1 MSSELSN
8 GREDAAVPSI
18 VIVAEDDAELR
29 LLVGNAVRRLGHL
42 VLEVTDV
49 ERLQHLVDALDRDRR
64 PELIIADV
72 RMPRA
77 DGLRVVS
84 RLRSHDWYTPVI
96 LMSAFVSEEVEEAA
110 RALGVAAVLSKP
122 FSLEE
127 LSRCVAAVL
136 PEVNARRAAPSPV
149 GFER

>member
-1 MSSELSN
+1 MSSELSD
-8 GREDAAVPSI
+8 GREDASVPSI

-29 LLVGNAVRRLGHL
+29 LLVGSAVRRLGHQ
-42 VLEVTDV
+42 VLEVTDG

-77 DGLRVVS
+77 DGLHVVS
-84 RLRSHDWYTPVI
+84 RLRAHDWYTPVI
-96 LMSAFVSEEVEEAA
+96 LMTAFASEEVEEAA

-122 FSLEE
+122 FAMEQLA
-127 LSRCVAAVL
+127 RCVSAIL
-136 PEVNARRAAPSPV
+136 PRAGAPSATSTV
-149 GFER
+149 GLER